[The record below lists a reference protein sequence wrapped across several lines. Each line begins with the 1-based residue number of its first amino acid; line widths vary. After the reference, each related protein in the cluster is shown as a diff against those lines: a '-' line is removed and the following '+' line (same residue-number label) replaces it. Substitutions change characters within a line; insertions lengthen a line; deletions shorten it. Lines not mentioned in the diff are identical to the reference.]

1 MRSFLLQPVNYLA
14 CMFYVLFVF
23 VFVFLFWFVRHILD
37 EDDDD
42 NDSMSTVC
50 LKNGH
55 LFIF

>member
-23 VFVFLFWFVRHILD
+23 VVVFLFWFVCHILD

-42 NDSMSTVC
+42 NDRMSTVC
-50 LKNGH
+50 L
-55 LFIF
+55 